1 MDTPKEDEA
10 LRIEL
15 CDIPTVSEDIDNDM
29 TGSTTGTNDE
39 KGAASCVK
47 TITNMNENDS
57 ESTRKVRVA
66 NDNPADDTSDNV
78 SSVADDVSEVRRLR
92 TLHINEWLTDE
103 KVQAVRQGTRDS
115 GANAIAA
122 IRDTLNE
129 AQQGKDLAF
138 AAGTLA
144 TPAGIASEDS
154 VGEHIK

>member
-1 MDTPKEDEA
+1 M
-10 LRIEL
+10 
-15 CDIPTVSEDIDNDM
+15 
-29 TGSTTGTNDE
+29 
-39 KGAASCVK
+39 
-47 TITNMNENDS
+47 
-57 ESTRKVRVA
+57 RVA

-129 AQQGKDLAF
+129 
-138 AAGTLA
+138 
-144 TPAGIASEDS
+144 S
-154 VGEHIK
+154 

>member
-1 MDTPKEDEA
+1 
-10 LRIEL
+10 
-15 CDIPTVSEDIDNDM
+15 
-29 TGSTTGTNDE
+29 
-39 KGAASCVK
+39 
-47 TITNMNENDS
+47 MNENDS

-103 KVQAVRQGTRDS
+103 KVQEIMINVQAAFRQGTRDS

-129 AQQGKDLAF
+129 A
-138 AAGTLA
+138 
-144 TPAGIASEDS
+144 
-154 VGEHIK
+154 